1 MSHTSQGPGWWQ
13 ASDGKWYPPEL
24 HPQAQQPLP
33 TAPEPDAVDEAGDAG
48 EGKFGDG
55 VSAPLYEFQ
64 ASRFRGG
71 RMFSPNVIRVWSDR
85 IEEYEHHAVLKKNTE
100 SINFH
105 QVAQVKVRKGLRY
118 SDVSVES
125 TGGHSIVMKGVPKG
139 DGDRVKG
146 IIDEAVHSARTGSLP
161 TAAPPPQA
169 APAPAAQVS
178 VADELIKLAQL
189 RDAGVLSPEEFEEQ
203 KARAML
209 PPA

>member
-1 MSHTSQGPGWWQ
+1 VSNIQRSPDWWQ
-13 ASDGKWYPPEL
+13 ASDGKWYDPKF
-24 HPQAQQPLP
+24 HPQAQQAPPSP
-33 TAPEPDAVDEAGDAG
+33 TTPAPPGEAVEEGDAG
-48 EGKFGDG
+48 QGQFGDG
-55 VSAPLYEFQ
+55 VTTPLYEFT
-64 ASRFRGG
+64 ASRFKGG

-146 IIDEAVHSARTGSLP
+146 IIDEAVHAARTG
-161 TAAPPPQA
+161 AVQVAPPQA
-169 APAPAAQVS
+169 APAPAPVS

>member
-1 MSHTSQGPGWWQ
+1 MAACSRRTS
-13 ASDGKWYPPEL
+13 SC
-24 HPQAQQPLP
+24 
-33 TAPEPDAVDEAGDAG
+33 
-48 EGKFGDG
+48 
-55 VSAPLYEFQ
+55 
-64 ASRFRGG
+64 
-71 RMFSPNVIRVWSDR
+71 VWSDR

-125 TGGHSIVMKGVPKG
+125 TGGHAIVMKGVPKG

-146 IIDEAVHSARTGSLP
+146 LIDEAVHTARTGSM
-161 TAAPPPQA
+161 PPLPQA
-169 APAPAAQVS
+169 APVAQAS